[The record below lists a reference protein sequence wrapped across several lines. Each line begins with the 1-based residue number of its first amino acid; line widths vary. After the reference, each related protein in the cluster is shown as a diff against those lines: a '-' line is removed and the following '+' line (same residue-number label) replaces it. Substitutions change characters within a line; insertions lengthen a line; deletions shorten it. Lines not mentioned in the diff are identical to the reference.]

1 MKSHKKYKNYSKYV
15 KINSANTLYFTL
27 HKMNRYFEEINEN
40 KYLTI
45 DPTDEKAKEKEKKYE
60 ELWVKIRDLIR
71 SVAKNL

>member
-15 KINSANTLYFTL
+15 KINSANTLYITL

-45 DPTDEKAKEKEKKYE
+45 DPTDEKAKEK
-60 ELWVKIRDLIR
+60 
-71 SVAKNL
+71 